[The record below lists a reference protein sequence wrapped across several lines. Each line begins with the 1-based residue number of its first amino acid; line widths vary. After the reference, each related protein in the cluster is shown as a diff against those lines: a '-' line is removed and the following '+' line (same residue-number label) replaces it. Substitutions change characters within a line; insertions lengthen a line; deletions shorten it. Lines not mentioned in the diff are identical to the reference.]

1 MNDMLHCLIGRVT
14 SIEVH
19 FDQSSLSS
27 GMEMCCK
34 CCGVYVFRC
43 YCALSQQIRYIYYFH
58 IFKVETFHP
67 SGGREVV
74 KLLIG
79 NKIDLE
85 NRAVS
90 RNEGEEWARSKV

>member
-1 MNDMLHCLIGRVT
+1 M
-14 SIEVH
+14 
-19 FDQSSLSS
+19 
-27 GMEMCCK
+27 
-34 CCGVYVFRC
+34 
-43 YCALSQQIRYIYYFH
+43 YYFH

-85 NRAVS
+85 DRAVS
-90 RNEGEEWARSKV
+90 RNEGEEWARSKVWSPSINYPYLCVVLM